1 MRRSDLP
8 PMFPCGNGRVDWSAM
23 VPGVP
28 LDGLDV
34 PSLWAA
40 IETAA
45 ELAQLAVYV
54 CRTDSD
60 PPRILYAS
68 PRAAAICGKP
78 ASGLVGELP
87 WSIFRDSDGAEVRD
101 AIARPVGAPP
111 LAFAGHVRTPAG
123 TEIPIELS
131 ATRITNAA
139 GTFVFGYFRDVS
151 ADRAAVAALRASE
164 ARFRFLVESAPDG
177 VVILVR
183 GTVVFMNPKA
193 AVLLGAGTRERALGQ
208 PIAAFLPPEDAR
220 LAAQR
225 IAEMFR
231 TGAEM
236 PPNEYRT
243 LGDPNRIVEIKSV
256 RCDWEGQPA
265 VLAFARD
272 VTERKAIQQRMVDAD
287 RLAGMGTLAAGVA
300 HEINNPLTYALLG
313 VQRIGSVLDTAGLA
327 ASTLESL
334 RERLAEIEHG
344 ITRVASITE
353 GLRSFARADDAPP
366 GPVDLVATLER
377 ALRMVENDLRHR
389 AELVKRIAELPLVL
403 GNASRLEQVIV
414 NFLLNALQAL
424 PAEGAHTIEVT
435 AATRGEDGVVLAVRD
450 SGRGIPDDIR
460 GRIFDP
466 FFTTRRI
473 GEGMGLGL
481 AVCKTI
487 IEGFGGTIEVESSPG
502 AGTTM
507 RMVLRAYRG
516 TAPAASPPSRATI
529 TSARRKIL
537 IIDDE
542 RLVRDA
548 LVRLLSSEHDVIA
561 AGNGEAGLAAIS
573 AGTFDVI
580 ICDVMMPGMNG
591 REVHRRI
598 ATDHPGLEQ
607 RLVFISG
614 GTFTPELD
622 EFLTTTTNRCLT
634 KPFKLDDVFVAI
646 EATANPTN

>member
-1 MRRSDLP
+1 ML
-8 PMFPCGNGRVDWSAM
+8 
-23 VPGVP
+23 PGVP

-34 PSLWAA
+34 PSLWTA

-54 CRTDSD
+54 CRVDSD
-60 PPRILYAS
+60 PPRILHAS
-68 PRAAAICGKP
+68 PRAAAICGRP
-78 ASGLVGELP
+78 ASELVGQLP
-87 WSIFRDSDGAEVRD
+87 WSMLRESDVGPVRE
-101 AIARPVGAPP
+101 AAARTGVVAPM
-111 LAFAGHVRTPAG
+111 AFAVHVRTPEG
-123 TEIPIELS
+123 KEVPIEL
-131 ATRITNAA
+131 AAARIVNSR

-151 ADRAAVAALRASE
+151 VERDAVVALRASE

-193 AVLLGAGTRERALGQ
+193 AVLLGVGTRERALGQ
-208 PIAAFLPPEDAR
+208 PIAAFLPPEDAK

-243 LGDPNRIVEIKSV
+243 LGDPDRIVEIKSV

-272 VTERKAIQQRMVDAD
+272 VTERKAIQQRLVDAD
-287 RLAGMGTLAAGVA
+287 RLAAMGTLAAGVA

-313 VQRIGSVLDTAGLA
+313 VQRIGTVLDTAGLP
-327 ASTLESL
+327 ASTLESI
-334 RERLAEIEHG
+334 RERLSEIEHG
-344 ITRVASITE
+344 ITRVASITQ
-353 GLRSFARADDAPP
+353 GLRSFARADDAAP
-366 GPVDLVATLER
+366 GPVDLVTTLER
-377 ALRMVENDLRHR
+377 ALRMVENDVRHR
-389 AELVKRIAELPLVL
+389 AELVKHLGEVPLVL
-403 GNASRLEQVIV
+403 GNASRLEQVII
-414 NFLLNALQAL
+414 NLLLNALQAL
-424 PAEGAHTIEVT
+424 QAEGPHTIEVT
-435 AATRGEDGVVLAVRD
+435 AAKRGEDRVVLSVRD
-450 SGRGIPDDIR
+450 SGRGIPDEIR

-466 FFTTRRI
+466 FFTTRRV

-487 IEGFGGTIEVESSPG
+487 IEGFGGLIEVESLPG
-502 AGTTM
+502 IGTTM
-507 RMVLRAYRG
+507 RMVLRAYPG
-516 TAPAASPPSRATI
+516 AVPAASAPSRTTVA
-529 TSARRKIL
+529 SARRKIL

-548 LVRLLSSEHDVIA
+548 LVRLLSSDHDVIA
-561 AGNGEAGLAAIS
+561 AGNGEAGLAAIAAS
-573 AGTFDVI
+573 TFDVI

-598 ATDHPGLEQ
+598 AIEHPGLEQ

-646 EATANPTN
+646 EAIASATN

>member
-1 MRRSDLP
+1 
-8 PMFPCGNGRVDWSAM
+8 M

-40 IETAA
+40 IEAAA
-45 ELAQLAVYV
+45 EIAQLAVFL
-54 CRTDSD
+54 CRVDSD
-60 PPRILYAS
+60 PPAILYAS
-68 PRAAAICGKP
+68 PRAAKIYGRP
-78 ASGLVGELP
+78 ASTLVGQLP
-87 WSIFRDSDGAEVRD
+87 WAMLRESDVPVIRAAV
-101 AIARPVGAPP
+101 ARPPGAPP
-111 LAFAGHVRTPAG
+111 LAVSVSVVTPEG
-123 TEIPIELS
+123 KEVPLDLS
-131 ATRITNAA
+131 STRIVTPRA
-139 GTFVFGYFRDVS
+139 TFVFGYFRDVT
-151 ADRAAVAALRASE
+151 AERETVAALRASE

-183 GTVVFMNPKA
+183 GTIVFMNPKA
-193 AVLLGAGTRERALGQ
+193 ATLLGAGTRERALGQ

-220 LAAQR
+220 LAGQR

-231 TGAEM
+231 TGQEM

-243 LGDPNRIVEIKSV
+243 LEDPNRIVEIKSV
-256 RCDWEGQPA
+256 RCDWEGQPG

-272 VTERKAIQQRMVDAD
+272 VTERKAIQQRLVDAD
-287 RLAGMGTLAAGVA
+287 RLAAMGTLAAGVA

-313 VQRIGSVLDTAGLA
+313 VQRIGTMIDEVGLPA
-327 ASTLESL
+327 DAIATI
-334 RERLAEIEHG
+334 RERLSEIEHG

-366 GPVDLVATLER
+366 GPVDLAATLER
-377 ALRMVENDLRHR
+377 ALKMVENDVRHR
-389 AELVKRIAELPLVL
+389 AELVKQIDELPLVV
-403 GNASRLEQVIV
+403 GNASRLEQVIINV
-414 NFLLNALQAL
+414 LLNALQAL
-424 PAEGAHTIEVT
+424 PAEGAHTISVT
-435 AATRGEDGVVLAVRD
+435 VATRDADTVVLAVRD
-450 SGRGIPDDIR
+450 TGRGIPDAIR

-487 IEGFGGTIEVESSPG
+487 IEGFGGSIEVESTPG
-502 AGTTM
+502 SGTTM
-507 RMVLRAYRG
+507 RIVLRTYHG
-516 TAPAASPPSRATI
+516 TAPAPGAPSRPASA
-529 TSARRKIL
+529 SARRKIL

-548 LVRLLSSEHDVIA
+548 LVRLLSAEHDVIA
-561 AGNGEAGLAAIS
+561 TGNGEAGLAAIAAS
-573 AGTFDVI
+573 SFDVI

-598 ATDHPGLEQ
+598 ATDHPGLER

-646 EATANPTN
+646 EATANATN

>member
-1 MRRSDLP
+1 
-8 PMFPCGNGRVDWSAM
+8 MF
-23 VPGVP
+23 PGVP

-34 PSLWAA
+34 TSLWAA

-45 ELAQLAVYV
+45 ELAQLAIYV
-54 CRTDSD
+54 CRIDSV

-68 PRAAAICGKP
+68 PRAAAICGRS
-78 ASGLVGELP
+78 AADLVGQLP
-87 WSIFRDSDGAEVRD
+87 WSMLGQAHVS
-101 AIARPVGAPP
+101 AIREAVARPADAPP
-111 LAFAGHVRTPAG
+111 LAFAVSVVTPG
-123 TEIPIELS
+123 GKEIPIELTS
-131 ATRITNAA
+131 TRIVNPA
-139 GTFVFGYFRDVS
+139 GTFVFGFFRDVS
-151 ADRAAVAALRASE
+151 AEREAVAALRASE

-183 GTVVFMNPKA
+183 GTIVFMNPKA
-193 AVLLGAGTRERALGQ
+193 ATLLGAGTRERALGQ
-208 PIAAFLPPEDAR
+208 PIGAFLPQEDAR
-220 LAAQR
+220 LAGQR

-231 TGAEM
+231 TGQEM

-243 LGDPNRIVEIKSV
+243 IEDPNRIVEIKSV
-256 RCDWEGQPA
+256 RCDWEGQPG

-272 VTERKAIQQRMVDAD
+272 VTERKAIQQRLVDAD
-287 RLAGMGTLAAGVA
+287 RLAAMGTLAAGVA

-313 VQRIGSVLDTAGLA
+313 VQRIGSLLDGAGLPA
-327 ASTLESL
+327 TTLATV
-334 RERLAEIEHG
+334 RERLGEIEHG
-344 ITRVASITE
+344 ITRVATITQ
-353 GLRSFARADDAPP
+353 GLRSFARPDDAPP
-366 GPVDLVATLER
+366 GPVDLGATLER

-389 AELVKRIAELPLVL
+389 AQLVKRIEELPPVL
-403 GNASRLEQVIV
+403 GNASRLEQVLI
-414 NFLLNALQAL
+414 NMLLNALQAL
-424 PAEGAHTIEVT
+424 PPEGTHVIEVT
-435 AATRGEDGVVLAVRD
+435 AAKRGEDSVVLAVRD
-450 SGRGIPDDIR
+450 TGRGIPDDIR
-460 GRIFDP
+460 GKIFDP

-481 AVCKTI
+481 AVSKTI
-487 IEGFGGTIEVESSPG
+487 VEGLGGAIEVDSAPG

-507 RMVLRAYRG
+507 RIVLRAHRAA
-516 TAPAASPPSRATI
+516 TPAASASSRARA
-529 TSARRKIL
+529 SERRKIL

-548 LVRLLSSEHDVIA
+548 LVRLLSGEHDVTA
-561 AGNGEAGLAAIS
+561 TGNGEAGLAAIAAS
-573 AGTFDVI
+573 KFDVI

-598 ATDHPGLEQ
+598 AAEHPGLER

-646 EATANPTN
+646 EATANAAP